1 MPNAE
6 SNIAS
11 EEQKKEEDSAAG
23 QETEQPPLLSGNPGS
38 QLRDH
43 GHHLLDSINTR
54 LGQLQVLGLR
64 DSGNQM
70 AGENSAQSPASHA
83 PQPAFRHNSRTIWG
97 NTSRFFSSSSSNQR
111 TRGELD
117 TVEAQAE
124 PSWKSPARTW
134 RSGWHIANE
143 EPFWWPEWTPPEGA
157 AEGPGTDGT
166 DPLQLQVSWEP
177 QSRPVLA
184 LRAAEPEQEPG
195 GRFEDP
201 ERCRTDREPEQ
212 LQGREEAAAGT
223 AAAAWTLAAA
233 PEKRREEHSQQLQV
247 VQEVLE
253 EKDATLAQLRQE
265 LGEAR
270 RSLLEEQSRW
280 EGEKEVALQQQ
291 REMLEEQSRQAQAEA
306 GMALETE
313 RQASQVLQG
322 RVAELQAQVEQ
333 LERHVQ
339 QLQVEKEKETQLR
352 LRLQEQLLEDSRV
365 LREEANLERA
375 RDQEQWGAEL
385 QQLQAELREASGREE
400 AVLAQL
406 ERADRA
412 VVLACQQLQSLL
424 PEPLASPPAL
434 AAAARG

>member
-143 EPFWWPEWTPPEGA
+143 EPFWWPE
-157 AEGPGTDGT
+157 
-166 DPLQLQVSWEP
+166 LQVSWEP

-322 RVAELQAQVEQ
+322 RVAELQA
-333 LERHVQ
+333 
-339 QLQVEKEKETQLR
+339 
-352 LRLQEQLLEDSRV
+352 
-365 LREEANLERA
+365 ERA

-434 AAAARG
+434 AAAARGPSPLPLSPMLQLLWGLGTAIQRHLRGLEQEAEAQRYTIMQLQREK